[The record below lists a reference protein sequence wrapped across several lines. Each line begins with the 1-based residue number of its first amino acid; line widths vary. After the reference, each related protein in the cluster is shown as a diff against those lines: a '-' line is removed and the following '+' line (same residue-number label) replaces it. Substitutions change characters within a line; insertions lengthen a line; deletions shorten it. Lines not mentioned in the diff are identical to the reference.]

1 MVLILWTFVIFSFLG
16 WVGNVI
22 RNLAVYKRFKN
33 NGFLTSPFFPMYGLT
48 AVICRVVLTPLA
60 NYPWLLLAA
69 SIALTTAVIV
79 LSGFLFEKILGF
91 KVWDY
96 SQSKLSIG
104 SYISLPYALLA
115 GIFGFGFIK
124 VFMPVSDALV
134 MLIPTTVSY
143 IILFALL
150 AIILLDYI
158 FSVITVIRL
167 KRRIKYLSNHVR
179 ACKEAITD
187 GVELLGYC
195 TWSFTDLLSWLNGYQ
210 KRYGFVYIDRD
221 EKEIKELKRI
231 KKKSFYWYK
240 KVIETNGE
248 EL

>member
-115 GIFGFGFIK
+115 GLFGFGFIK
-124 VFMPVSDALV
+124 VFMPVSLS
-134 MLIPTTVSY
+134 LIH
-143 IILFALL
+143 I
-150 AIILLDYI
+150 
-158 FSVITVIRL
+158 
-167 KRRIKYLSNHVR
+167 
-179 ACKEAITD
+179 
-187 GVELLGYC
+187 
-195 TWSFTDLLSWLNGYQ
+195 
-210 KRYGFVYIDRD
+210 
-221 EKEIKELKRI
+221 
-231 KKKSFYWYK
+231 
-240 KVIETNGE
+240 
-248 EL
+248 

>member
-69 SIALTTAVIV
+69 SITLTTAVIV

-134 MLIPTTVSY
+134 MLIPNTVSY

-158 FSVITVIRL
+158 FFCDYGY
-167 KRRIKYLSNHVR
+167 KIKTQNKIFKQY
-179 ACKEAITD
+179 
-187 GVELLGYC
+187 
-195 TWSFTDLLSWLNGYQ
+195 
-210 KRYGFVYIDRD
+210 
-221 EKEIKELKRI
+221 
-231 KKKSFYWYK
+231 
-240 KVIETNGE
+240 
-248 EL
+248 